1 MGALSDRRARKS
13 LLFVAV
19 AGAHALV
26 IALLI
31 SESHILHIPT
41 PESVPILAFLV
52 PASPRRR
59 ARFAPPALGKPAMHA
74 EPITA
79 APITLALQGIEAP
92 IPVPPPINWVRAARE
107 AVHAVLRRRKRISF
121 GFPKA
126 GRAFRQLPTVS
137 GRPTL
142 DHAYRLSTG
151 QTVDRV
157 TRNCYVES
165 NPPPL
170 GASQLVRQAQMSSV
184 WCKGGAG
191 SGPPKDNLFKNLPA
205 YDQYQKMLKQ
215 GLRQH
220 HRPVPHPQGH

>member
-19 AGAHALV
+19 ALAHALL

-31 SESHILHIPT
+31 SESQILHVPT

-59 ARFAPPALGKPAMHA
+59 ARFAPPALGDRAVHA
-74 EPITA
+74 EPIIV

-92 IPVPPPINWVRAARE
+92 IPVPSPINWVRATRE

-126 GRAFRQLPTVS
+126 APAFRQVPTSS
-137 GRPTL
+137 GRPEL

-151 QTVDRV
+151 QTMDRV
-157 TRNCYVES
+157 TRNCYVVS
-165 NPPPL
+165 NPAPL
-170 GASQLVRQAQMSSV
+170 GASQLVRKAQMSSV
-184 WCKGGAG
+184 WCKESPG
-191 SGPPKDNLFKNLPA
+191 SGPPQDNLFKNLPA
-205 YDQYQKMLKQ
+205 YKHYQKMRELE
-215 GLRQH
+215 LH
-220 HRPVPHPQGH
+220 PHRRALPHPQGH